1 VVVRWIDAVPA
12 THDMLWVPPEPEWLR
27 ESSNDEIQF
36 LKSLR
41 TEDDMS
47 TNLVTTSP
55 NAVAAPIEW
64 DRELRGATYLV
75 KSGLCP
81 QAIKT
86 PEAALFIILAGRDL
100 GLSPVAS
107 LRNIHIIQ
115 GKVELS
121 ADMQLSLF
129 ASRGGRFRWLEVSD
143 TAAVIELHA
152 PWLLAPHVSKWT
164 MADATRAGL
173 AGSEN
178 YRKYPKAMLR
188 SRTITAGL
196 KDIGF
201 DATAGVYA
209 PGEIGSDETVV
220 EGEEV
225 VSVDAVE
232 TGEEPSAEQLALL
245 EKMLRSR
252 VWTDNDR
259 EAYAQAALNIT
270 KRQMST
276 LLDEIIE
283 TGKQRKAARSADTEA
298 RDLAEDKRIADEE
311 LALGSR

>member
-1 VVVRWIDAVPA
+1 MSARDGIW
-12 THDMLWVPPEPEWLR
+12 LPPEPDWIIEGMEQERQFIRRLR
-27 ESSNDEIQF
+27 EDDN
-36 LKSLR
+36 
-41 TEDDMS
+41 DMS

-55 NAVAAPIEW
+55 NAATMPIEW

-115 GKVELS
+115 GRVELS

-129 ASRGGRFRWLEVSD
+129 ASRGGRFKWLEVSE

-164 MADATRAGL
+164 MADATRAKLG
-173 AGSEN
+173 GDN
-178 YRKYPKAMLR
+178 WQKYPKAMLR
-188 SRTITAGL
+188 SRAITAGL

-209 PGEIGSDETVV
+209 PGEMESDACLLYT
-220 EGEEV
+220 
-225 VSVDAVE
+225 SDA
-232 TGEEPSAEQLALL
+232 
-245 EKMLRSR
+245 
-252 VWTDNDR
+252 
-259 EAYAQAALNIT
+259 
-270 KRQMST
+270 
-276 LLDEIIE
+276 
-283 TGKQRKAARSADTEA
+283 
-298 RDLAEDKRIADEE
+298 ADE
-311 LALGSR
+311 

>member
-1 VVVRWIDAVPA
+1 
-12 THDMLWVPPEPEWLR
+12 MLWVPPEPEWLR

-129 ASRGGRFRWLEVSD
+129 ASRGGRFRWLEVSE

-164 MADATRAGL
+164 MADAQRAKLG
-173 AGSEN
+173 GDN
-178 YRKYPKAMLR
+178 WQKYPKAMLR
-188 SRTITAGL
+188 SRAITAGL

-209 PGEIGSDETVV
+209 PGELGSDETVV

-232 TGEEPSAEQLALL
+232 TGEEKSAEQVALF
-245 EKMLRSR
+245 ERMLRSR
-252 VWTDNDR
+252 VWTDEERSDYR
-259 EAYAQAALNIT
+259 QIASIMT

-283 TGKQRKAARSADTEA
+283 TGKQRKAARSADSEA